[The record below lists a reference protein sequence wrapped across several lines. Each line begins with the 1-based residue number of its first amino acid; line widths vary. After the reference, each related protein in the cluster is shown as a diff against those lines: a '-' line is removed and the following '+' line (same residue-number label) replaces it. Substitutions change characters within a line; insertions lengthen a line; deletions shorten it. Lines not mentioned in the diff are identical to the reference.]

1 MQVSPFKEEL
11 REATVIT
18 RQSSTS
24 SVEDSTTRS
33 SNEKVEKKGY
43 RKYKK

>member
-1 MQVSPFKEEL
+1 MQISPFKEEL
-11 REATVIT
+11 RDATVIT

-24 SVEDSTTRS
+24 SMEDTATRS